1 MKNVNMYVLGVA
13 NCGNLTYEAF
23 FEGYQKQVVQI
34 SRNMTNLSRMAF
46 KLAKLAKR
54 GLLYCSNGI
63 SYVEKVCI
71 IKGTAQNHDLS
82 S

>member
-13 NCGNLTYEAF
+13 NCGNLTYKAF

-34 SRNMTNLSRMAF
+34 FWNMTNISRMAF

-54 GLLYCSNGI
+54 DLFYIQNGI
-63 SYVEKVCI
+63 SYVEKVCM
-71 IKGTAQNHDLS
+71 IKGTAQYKDLS